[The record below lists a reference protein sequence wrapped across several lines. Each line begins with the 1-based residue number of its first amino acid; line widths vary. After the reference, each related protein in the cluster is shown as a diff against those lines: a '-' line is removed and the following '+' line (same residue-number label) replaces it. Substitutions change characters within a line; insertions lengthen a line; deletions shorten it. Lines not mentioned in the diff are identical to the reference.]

1 MTRRGYV
8 QIGAGVLLTLSHL
21 LVASGIGALQFGPRL
36 LLPALPFLALALF
49 TVLDDAAWEAPD
61 APGAAGIR
69 AAARPVDRVLHP
81 RGAGDHH
88 VPRRRAL
95 ERLVYVYFWSLF
107 PPGPEGMPVY
117 NLAFYKFPLRHV
129 LRWVSLGVGL
139 VAAWRLL
146 ALERE
151 AAP

>member
-1 MTRRGYV
+1 
-8 QIGAGVLLTLSHL
+8 
-21 LVASGIGALQFGPRL
+21 
-36 LLPALPFLALALF
+36 
-49 TVLDDAAWEAPD
+49 
-61 APGAAGIR
+61 
-69 AAARPVDRVLHP
+69 
-81 RGAGDHH
+81 
-88 VPRRRAL
+88 
-95 ERLVYVYFWSLF
+95 
-107 PPGPEGMPVY
+107 MPVY